1 MTFSAPKTITTS
13 LDSFAV
19 IGNGSWA
26 TALVKIFSDNGNHV
40 DWYVRKEEDLD
51 YIKVHFQNP
60 KYLRGL
66 KFNPDRITPS
76 NKLNTIISRN
86 KWIILATPSAF
97 LEETFEQIKVPL
109 NNKIIVSG
117 VKGILPNSKMLVGVY
132 LEKKIRYK
140 NRTNCCD
147 CWPLPR

>member
-1 MTFSAPKTITTS
+1 MTFSVPKTITTS
-13 LDSFAV
+13 LDSFAI

-51 YIKVHFQNP
+51 YIKV
-60 KYLRGL
+60 
-66 KFNPDRITPS
+66 
-76 NKLNTIISRN
+76 
-86 KWIILATPSAF
+86 
-97 LEETFEQIKVPL
+97 PL

-132 LEKKIRYK
+132 LEKKSIYK
-140 NRTNCCD
+140 QNK
-147 CWPLPR
+147 LL